1 MAGERDGRSDA
12 AAGVGATLRAARE
25 ARGASLQD
33 CAAALRA
40 RSDQLRALEAGDL
53 AVFGGEVYAR
63 GFVRSYARLLEVE
76 PDPLLAELGGGA
88 TAGGVQHLRELPTE
102 RRPVDRRTPV
112 WAVAAALVVVGGAV
126 IAGVLRLGGA
136 RTPDA
141 APPPSVPRPV
151 TEEPA
156 APAPS
161 APVAPAPTPAPAAV
175 APVVLVLTL
184 EAPSWLEVVVDGAAV
199 EPGRTAP
206 AGETLRFEGQRAV
219 VVRYGNAGGVRA
231 ELNGVDLGPQGASGQ
246 VVRLG
251 YGPEGPLATP
261 PDVEVAG

>member
-40 RSDQLRALEAGDL
+40 RSDQLRALEAGEL

-76 PDPLLAELGGGA
+76 PGPLLAELGGA
-88 TAGGVQHLRELPTE
+88 AVDGVQHLRELPTE
-102 RRPVDRRTPV
+102 RRPVDRRTPA

-126 IAGVLRLGGA
+126 LAGVLRLGAA

-141 APPPSVPRPV
+141 APPPSVPRPA

-206 AGETLRFEGQRAV
+206 AGETLRFEGQGVV

-261 PDVEVAG
+261 PDAEVAG